1 VAVKAPFILGSGT
14 HDLDD
19 EVFGA
24 EFHMA
29 LVHEAARA
37 DLNAR
42 RRGTQSAKTRGE
54 VNMTGAKAFR
64 QKGTGRARAGAL
76 STPQRYGGG
85 VAFAPKPRHY
95 LSKVNRKARRAALR
109 SALSVHAERSTI
121 HVVDAGA
128 FDAPSTKQAA
138 ELLEAHRGGSVLVAL
153 GDDEFTTAK
162 SFRNLAR
169 VAVRHV
175 DDVGVADLVGAATLV
190 VSQAALDSLT
200 ARAKKD
206 ALQGP
211 DAPGRRQNAGRTPRG
226 GNR

>member
-1 VAVKAPFILGSGT
+1 MAVKAPFILGTGT

-19 EVFGA
+19 AVFGA

-95 LSKVNRKARRAALR
+95 ISKVNRKARRAALR
-109 SALSVHAERSTI
+109 SALSVHADRGSLGMA
-121 HVVDAGA
+121 DPGA
-128 FDAPSTKQAA
+128 LDAPSTKQAA
-138 ELLEAHRGGSVLVAL
+138 EAL
-153 GDDEFTTAK
+153 GKLEGEGRVLLVCGGEGEDTVVK
-162 SFRNLAR
+162 SFRNLSGLQCKP
-169 VAVRHV
+169 VT
-175 DDVGVADLVGAATLV
+175 DVGVADVIGAARLV
-190 VSQAALDSLT
+190 LTPNAADYLT
-200 ARAKKD
+200 KIASKERATE
-206 ALQGP
+206 AEE
-211 DAPGRRQNAGRTPRG
+211 ATS
-226 GNR
+226 